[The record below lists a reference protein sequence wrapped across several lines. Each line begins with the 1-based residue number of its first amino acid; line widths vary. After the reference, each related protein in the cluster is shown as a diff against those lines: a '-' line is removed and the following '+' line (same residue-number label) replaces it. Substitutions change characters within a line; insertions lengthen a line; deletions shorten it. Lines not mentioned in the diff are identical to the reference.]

1 MFYKNINKLS
11 IRFIYLKSKSWG
23 PHTGLNKVK
32 LVEISPRQHTKQI
45 VEEETKINFINQLSK
60 TGLKVIEMGDAYEL
74 MAKITQE
81 SGVDYTATVSNIHEL
96 NRAII
101 ANVKDVA
108 IFSSA
113 SETFCKK
120 HFNYSIKESLEIYHY
135 LVDRANAENI
145 AVRGHISCALGCPY
159 EGEVKLST
167 VAKIAEKMYKMGC
180 YEISLG
186 DTIGVGT
193 PAKETVATEDIV
205 YMLNGL
211 NYYTG
216 VNLEKMIEVGNYIS
230 QYLNNPNKSKVAIA
244 IAIANNK
251 SIE

>member
-1 MFYKNINKLS
+1 
-11 IRFIYLKSKSWG
+11 
-23 PHTGLNKVK
+23 
-32 LVEISPRQHTKQI
+32 
-45 VEEETKINFINQLSK
+45 
-60 TGLKVIEMGDAYEL
+60 MGDAYEL
-74 MAKITQE
+74 MTKITQE

-193 PAKETVATEDIV
+193 PGS
-205 YMLNGL
+205 MLNLL
-211 NYYTG
+211 NI
-216 VNLEKMIEVGNYIS
+216 VKKHVPIER
-230 QYLNNPNKSKVAIA
+230 IA
-244 IAIANNK
+244 VHCCDTYGQALANIYCALK
-251 SIE
+251 